1 MAWSASFRGGSLQ
14 EPRVPDTLSDEG
26 DDPLSSPKQN
36 TPKSGDRRR
45 SLGRSASLRDEGDCP
60 SLLLPI
66 YQPPK
71 NGLTGHGSTYLL
83 LFESLLFLALLYTL
97 SVTPFELATL
107 WHSSEWGIAAPLA
120 NRLGWLFVCNR
131 LVDAVFL
138 IDVIRQA
145 STAFFDDSTNTM
157 CSNRL
162 RIVARY
168 AGSGEMLLDLIAVFP
183 LDLLKRPA
191 RDQLAVVVL
200 RVLRLLKL
208 RRASTLLLSS
218 MIRDSLKLQ
227 SGHLRLVTYLG
238 MTIVLSHMMAC
249 GYILVASFQTRQTFV
264 CNWVSFYFNVLQSG
278 ASIYGALTGLRS
290 SHSCRG
296 GHL

>member
-1 MAWSASFRGGSLQ
+1 V
-14 EPRVPDTLSDEG
+14 PRTPLSVLSDEG
-26 DDPLSSPKQN
+26 DDPLSSPKLN
-36 TPKSGDRRR
+36 SLKSGDGRR
-45 SLGRSASLRDEGDCP
+45 SLGRAASLRDGGDCLSP
-60 SLLLPI
+60 LLPI
-66 YQPPK
+66 YQPPE
-71 NGLTGHGSTYLL
+71 TGHGSTGLL

-97 SVTPFELATL
+97 SVTPFELAAL

-131 LVDAVFL
+131 LVDAIFL

-157 CSNRL
+157 CSDRL

-200 RVLRLLKL
+200 RMLRLLKL
-208 RRASTLLLSS
+208 RRASTLSLSS
-218 MIRDSLKLQ
+218 MIQDSLKLQ
-227 SGHLRLVTYLG
+227 SGHLRLVAYLG
-238 MTIVLSHMMAC
+238 MTIVLSHLMAC

-264 CNWVSFYFNVLQSG
+264 CNWVSFYFNMLQSG
-278 ASIYGALTGLRS
+278 ASSYGAPTDLCS
-290 SHSCRG
+290 SDSCRG